1 MIFLDKN
8 KKPQVLV
15 RVVRP
20 AHTLAHGVAVER
32 MCPVFPPL
40 GEFLPELA
48 ISRAVSLPIFT
59 PRDFM
64 LPRNVSSGFKIPPE
78 EPEYLKDFEWV
89 V

>member
-1 MIFLDKN
+1 LSVCAQFSLHLEN
-8 KKPQVLV
+8 S
-15 RVVRP
+15 
-20 AHTLAHGVAVER
+20 
-32 MCPVFPPL
+32 FPNSS
-40 GEFLPELA
+40 

-78 EPEYLKDFEWV
+78 KPEYLKDFEWV